1 MLNDISM
8 LLSGMGRKL
17 SNEEK
22 LRESISEEVRKKR
35 ATSTRRQKRT
45 AYSSEGTKAFL
56 TGWSR
61 DRFVDDIIRKVD
73 GKKIK
78 NTSGT

>member
-1 MLNDISM
+1 M

-56 TGWSR
+56 KGWSR